1 MRQALRYAVNYDELI
16 QLLGGNATLVQEII
30 PIGFLGHTGNNP
42 FSQDIEKAKALL
54 AEAGVPEGTEI
65 EFLVPTGTGPG
76 GIEWANDSCE
86 DPVRRRTDRDQP
98 QHQAAPGI

>member
-1 MRQALRYAVNYDELI
+1 MI

-42 FSQDIEKAKALL
+42 FSQDVEKAKALL

-76 GIEWANDSCE
+76 GVDWATIATKSS
-86 DPVRRRTDRDQP
+86 PTWRRSGSISTSSSSRNLRC
-98 QHQAAPGI
+98 